1 MGFIREIILFFFVIR
16 EWKSKRDE
24 ENYRNGCFF
33 IRKEM
38 LGLGKKFFFFN
49 ILKEESIKL
58 ENEWKVFR
66 IE

>member
-1 MGFIREIILFFFVIR
+1 
-16 EWKSKRDE
+16 
-24 ENYRNGCFF
+24 
-33 IRKEM
+33 M